1 MLMMFDW
8 KLLDLET
15 DAILDKGHFDS
26 SSDEEAR
33 QKASKLGPPALQ
45 GADLVA
51 LQELP
56 FEMEVGK
63 CWRFTKQNDKHKLII
78 EKVGKTQL

>member
-8 KLLDLET
+8 KLLDRET
-15 DAILDKGHFDS
+15 GEILGKGHFNS
-26 SSDEEAR
+26 SSYEETL
-33 QKASKLGPPALQ
+33 QKASRLGPPVLH

-56 FEMEVGK
+56 FEMKVEQ
-63 CWRFTKQNDKHKLII
+63 CWRFTRKNDKHKLII
-78 EKVGKTQL
+78 EKVGETQL